1 MREEDPRR
9 TTLRLMAHDSI
20 HSLAQPAGLRV
31 IFFTEMW
38 ERFSYYGMRAL
49 LVLYLVN
56 GLHIP
61 RAEALSLYGIY
72 TGLVYLTPILGG
84 ALSDRFLG
92 KRRSILIGGCLM
104 MLGHFAMAFEPLLY
118 MALGLLIMGNGFFK
132 PNTTALVGDLYASAD
147 DPRRAGGYSIF
158 YMGINLGAFLAPLVA
173 GSLGENLGWHYGFAA
188 AGVGM
193 ALGLMQFLWS
203 QSSLGSAGLRPHQT
217 QLDKGDYT
225 VVLLWVMG
233 CAALLAVALGAWPLW
248 GEWVQSLTPSTTGLM
263 GLLFFILARYAFKRS
278 TKAFSDPS
286 FPPLTPREWSRVL
299 AIIIV
304 MCFVIIFWT
313 GFEQAGGTMTLF
325 ADENTHRDVFGFL
338 IPASLFQAI
347 NPALIVLL
355 APLFSVLWT
364 RLDQSRYAI
373 SDVVKQ
379 SLGMMV
385 LGLGFVVMSQ
395 AQALADTGIKVGA
408 QWLMVVYAIHTLGEL
423 MLSPVGLSMVSR
435 IAPVPLASLMMGV
448 WLLSNAFANYL
459 AGSMESMLKGSGLAL
474 YPTLAA
480 MSFAAGALLL
490 ILSPL
495 LKRMM
500 AR

>member
-1 MREEDPRR
+1 
-9 TTLRLMAHDSI
+9 
-20 HSLAQPAGLRV
+20 
-31 IFFTEMW
+31 
-38 ERFSYYGMRAL
+38 
-49 LVLYLVN
+49 
-56 GLHIP
+56 
-61 RAEALSLYGIY
+61 
-72 TGLVYLTPILGG
+72 
-84 ALSDRFLG
+84 
-92 KRRSILIGGCLM
+92 
-104 MLGHFAMAFEPLLY
+104 
-118 MALGLLIMGNGFFK
+118 
-132 PNTTALVGDLYASAD
+132 
-147 DPRRAGGYSIF
+147 
-158 YMGINLGAFLAPLVA
+158 
-173 GSLGENLGWHYGFAA
+173 
-188 AGVGM
+188 
-193 ALGLMQFLWS
+193 
-203 QSSLGSAGLRPHQT
+203 
-217 QLDKGDYT
+217 
-225 VVLLWVMG
+225 
-233 CAALLAVALGAWPLW
+233 
-248 GEWVQSLTPSTTGLM
+248 M

-480 MSFAAGALLL
+480 MSFAAGALLW

>member
-1 MREEDPRR
+1 M
-9 TTLRLMAHDSI
+9 TT
-20 HSLAQPAGLRV
+20 LAQPLGLKV

-56 GLHIP
+56 GLHTS
-61 RAEALSLYGIY
+61 RADALKLYGIY
-72 TGLVYLTPILGG
+72 TGLVYLTPIIGG
-84 ALSDRFLG
+84 ALADRLLG
-92 KRRSILIGGCLM
+92 KRRAILIGGALM
-104 MLGHFAMAFEPLLY
+104 MLGHFAMAFESLLY
-118 MALGLLIMGNGFFK
+118 LALALLIAGNGFFK
-132 PNTTALVGDLYASAD
+132 PNTTALVGDLYD
-147 DPRRAGGYSIF
+147 GEQDPRRAGGYSIF
-158 YMGINLGAFLAPLVA
+158 YMGINLGAFIAPLVA
-173 GSLGENLGWHYGFAA
+173 GTLGETLGWHYGFAA

-193 ALGLMQFLWS
+193 ALGLTQFLLS
-203 QSSLGSAGLRPHQT
+203 QQALGTAGLRPGQSE
-217 QLDKGDYT
+217 LSSSDYG
-225 VVLLWVMG
+225 VVLAWVAG
-233 CAALLAVALGAWPLW
+233 CCLALGVCVMTWPLW
-248 GEWVQSLTPSTTGLM
+248 GGAYQELTW
-263 GLLFFILARYAFKRS
+263 S
-278 TKAFSDPS
+278 TKALGGLVLVALAGFAVQYFSGETAKQPKPKLS
-286 FPPLTPREWSRVL
+286 LGEWSRVG
-299 AIIIV
+299 AIVIV
-304 MCFVIIFWT
+304 MFFVIIFWT

-325 ADENTHRDVFGFL
+325 ADEKTDREVFGFL
-338 IPASLFQAI
+338 MPASMFQAI

-364 RLDQSRYAI
+364 RLDQSRFAI

-395 AQALADTGIKVGA
+395 AQSLADTGIKVGA
-408 QWLMVVYAIHTLGEL
+408 QWLMLVYAIHTLGEL

-459 AGSMESMLKGSGLAL
+459 AGSMESMLNGSGLDL

-500 AR
+500 TR

>member
-1 MREEDPRR
+1 
-9 TTLRLMAHDSI
+9 MAHEPST
-20 HSLAQPAGLRV
+20 SLVQPAGLRV

-56 GLHIP
+56 GLHIA
-61 RAEALSLYGIY
+61 RTDALSLYGIY

-84 ALSDRFLG
+84 ALADRFLG
-92 KRRSILIGGCLM
+92 KRRAILIGGSLM

-118 MALGLLIMGNGFFK
+118 MALGLLILGNGFFK
-132 PNTTALVGDLYASAD
+132 PNTTALVGDLYPSVN

-173 GSLGENLGWHYGFAA
+173 GTLGENLGWHYGFAA
-188 AGVGM
+188 AGIGM
-193 ALGLMQFLWS
+193 ALGLTQFLWS
-203 QSSLGSAGLRPHQT
+203 QSTLGVAGLKASQT
-217 QLDKGDYT
+217 HLSKDDYILVLFWVLGCS
-225 VVLLWVMG
+225 VVL
-233 CAALLAVALGAWPLW
+233 AAGVGTWSLW
-248 GEWVQSLTPSTTGLM
+248 GEFFRSLSLISKAVVGVVMLMIAGYVIKHSTQNNSKSLP
-263 GLLFFILARYAFKRS
+263 A
-278 TKAFSDPS
+278 
-286 FPPLTPREWSRVL
+286 PLTLSEWSRVL
-299 AIIIV
+299 SIIIV

-325 ADENTHRDVFGFL
+325 ADEQTDRVVFGFL
-338 IPASLFQAI
+338 MPASMFQAI
-347 NPALIVLL
+347 NPLLIVLL

-364 RLDQSRYAI
+364 RLDQSHFALN
-373 SDVVKQ
+373 DVVKQ

-385 LGLGFVVMSQ
+385 LGLGFVVMSE

-408 QWLMVVYAIHTLGEL
+408 QWLIAVYAIHTLGEL

-435 IAPVPLASLMMGV
+435 IAPAPLASLMMGV

-459 AGSMESMLKGSGLAL
+459 AGSMESILKGSGLAL
-474 YPTLAA
+474 YPTLAT

-490 ILSPL
+490 VLSPL